1 MKLIH
6 CDMGHMK
13 VATWFFYSTIIVLFV
28 WGYCTDTVI
37 LAEVYK
43 TYLKK
48 HKLKN
53 LKTWVYNFLNKGSLE
68 SEYR

>member
-13 VATWFFYSTIIVLFV
+13 VATWCFLCDS
-28 WGYCTDTVI
+28 TDTML

-43 TYLKK
+43 TYLKNI
-48 HKLKN
+48 N
-53 LKTWVYNFLNKGSLE
+53 LKT
-68 SEYR
+68 